1 MKMSVAFGLLMCAI
15 LCLLAVTMS
24 PQILMEQT
32 RDGGLIDIATYTAYG
47 IAILTLLAT
56 CRDFKDNPT
65 LFLALLFLL
74 IAAVFREAGIQHMLT
89 HTDTTAFKI
98 RFFTNPNNPWCEKV
112 RAACILFVAAVV
124 ALYVIGETAIP
135 LLKGF
140 FKGKAISWSIAGL
153 CATTIVSKCVDRAHG
168 NYFKWTGTRISEDLL
183 AYLTLFEE
191 GLELFIP
198 LWAVLA
204 CLQHHFIC
212 KKNH

>member
-1 MKMSVAFGLLMCAI
+1 MKMSVAFGLVMCVI
-15 LCLLAVTMS
+15 LCLLAMVMS
-24 PQILMEQT
+24 PQMLMEQT
-32 RDGGLIDIATYTAYG
+32 KDGGWIDIATYTAYG
-47 IAILTLLAT
+47 IAILTLVVT

-65 LFLALLFLL
+65 LFLALLCLL
-74 IAAVFREAGIQHMLT
+74 IAAVLREAGIQHMLT
-89 HTDTTAFKI
+89 QTDTTAFKI

-112 RAACILFVAAVV
+112 RAACILFVMAVIS
-124 ALYVIGETAIP
+124 LYVIWETAIP

-140 FKGKAISWSIAGL
+140 FKGHAVSWSIAGL